1 MKRQIQFE
9 FRLFQIMSALV
20 LTNLIAISESHP
32 LLQLAALKR
41 IAHRER
47 RNVMPITIAPSVKS
61 ARLCSGQSSGHTS
74 TSDVSLCYKNG
85 WFLAI
90 SDDGTVNGTSNVQ
103 SPDIKL
109 QLRSVGSSL
118 VRIYSPHHCLYVAMA
133 SNGKVFTTEHPS
145 DETVFKQTHEPSG
158 FQTFA
163 SQRHFTRI
171 GKHVRFNFLSMRKT
185 GHMKNGK
192 KSQRH
197 HRTTLLSVMP
207 ARETF

>member
-1 MKRQIQFE
+1 
-9 FRLFQIMSALV
+9 MSALV

-32 LLQLAALKR
+32 LLQLAALTK

-103 SPDIKL
+103 SPD
-109 QLRSVGSSL
+109 S
-118 VRIYSPHHCLYVAMA
+118 
-133 SNGKVFTTEHPS
+133 
-145 DETVFKQTHEPSG
+145 
-158 FQTFA
+158 
-163 SQRHFTRI
+163 
-171 GKHVRFNFLSMRKT
+171 
-185 GHMKNGK
+185 
-192 KSQRH
+192 KS
-197 HRTTLLSVMP
+197 TCSTLLLMLKLLCLGKLAKKVSNIYIHCNI
-207 ARETF
+207 RH